1 MITNII
7 YSGLFSK
14 ISCLE
19 IHLNDKLHRLAANF
33 NKLSSKLRL
42 SVIKTCQLIL
52 LTIRFV
58 YSFIIPGVEWL
69 KTKIIINGVQL
80 LEKSYFTSVVEQTN
94 YQVQANE
101 HMKIKRVEKEIGNTF
116 VYHKLQVLLALGK
129 VKILISGSE
138 RSR

>member
-1 MITNII
+1 M
-7 YSGLFSK
+7 
-14 ISCLE
+14 
-19 IHLNDKLHRLAANF
+19 NDKLHRIAANF

-138 RSR
+138 RSL

>member
-19 IHLNDKLHRLAANF
+19 IHLNDKLHRIAANF

-69 KTKIIINGVQL
+69 KTKIILNGVQ
-80 LEKSYFTSVVEQTN
+80 LEKSYFTSVVELTN

-138 RSR
+138 RSQ

>member
-1 MITNII
+1 MTI
-7 YSGLFSK
+7 Y
-14 ISCLE
+14 
-19 IHLNDKLHRLAANF
+19 
-33 NKLSSKLRL
+33 
-42 SVIKTCQLIL
+42 
-52 LTIRFV
+52 
-58 YSFIIPGVEWL
+58 IIPGVEWL
-69 KTKIIINGVQL
+69 KTKIILNGVQ

-138 RSR
+138 RSQ

>member
-80 LEKSYFTSVVEQTN
+80 LEKSYFTSVVELTN

-101 HMKIKRVEKEIGNTF
+101 HMKIKRVKK
-116 VYHKLQVLLALGK
+116 KLETRLFIINSRRSNLL
-129 VKILISGSE
+129 
-138 RSR
+138 

>member
-19 IHLNDKLHRLAANF
+19 IHLNDKLHRIAANF

-69 KTKIIINGVQL
+69 KTKIILNGVQ
-80 LEKSYFTSVVEQTN
+80 LEKSYFTSVVELTN